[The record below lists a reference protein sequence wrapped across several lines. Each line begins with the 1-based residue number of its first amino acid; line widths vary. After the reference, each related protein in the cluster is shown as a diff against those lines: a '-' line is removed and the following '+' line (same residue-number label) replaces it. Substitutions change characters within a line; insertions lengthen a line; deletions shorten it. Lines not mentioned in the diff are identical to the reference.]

1 MRLID
6 DIMNNKARRKVILTG
21 AVVGAA
27 ALLNGFGRSIDS
39 KLPGYKR
46 SGDSYYLFARGALIG
61 GALAVP
67 GAALLVDRGV
77 DLNLFGAVTTPPPV
91 QRPTWHDFTV
101 PVSSTPLDHMRF
113 TNDIDGTTYF
123 LPKPAPN
130 N

>member
-6 DIMNNKARRKVILTG
+6 DIMMNKNQRKIILTG

-27 ALLNGFGRSIDS
+27 ALMNGFGRSIDS

-46 SGDSYYLFARGALIG
+46 TKDPYYLFARGALIG
-61 GALAVP
+61 GVLALP
-67 GAALLVDRGV
+67 GAAILVNRGV
-77 DLNLFGAVTTPPPV
+77 NLNLFGALTPPPV

-101 PVSSTPLDHMRF
+101 PISSTPEGHMRF